1 MAMARTPARRR
12 RARRGSL
19 ERPINGRLYRGS
31 LLILLLPLLIL
42 AFSIT
47 RPGALPAPLLPPNFD
62 GPATRQL
69 ATELS
74 SHYPDRVPGG
84 PGSLSAEQWFRDQLA
99 PYGLPVSSDT
109 WNAHVPG
116 LGRVRLRNL
125 WAVAQGQSSDAI
137 VVMAHRDDTGTGPGA
152 NDDASGTAALVELA
166 RGYAQA
172 GTPAGQRVRSAHTI
186 VFLSTDAGS
195 FGGLGALRFAE
206 HSPFHVVATINLDAI
221 AGRGPPRIVIAGD
234 SPRSPAASLV
244 ETAAK
249 RVLEQ
254 TGMQA
259 RRAGPVQQLI
269 DLGFP
274 FTLYEQGPFVARGIP
289 AVTLTTAGE
298 RPPAAFTDRAAG
310 ARHGQAD
317 RARPRDPGAHRLA
330 RPGPRT
336 GAGNDELRLDRRP
349 HRPRLGDRALPRR
362 SADPVP
368 GGRRRPVRAL
378 PPAADRPAARSP
390 QPAQPPRVLALPRP
404 RLRRVPRRSERGR
417 PACRGRRTRLLPH
430 QATGRVLALIA
441 LGLVGLL
448 GWIVARQRLVPRRP
462 VGADEQLAGATAAL
476 LGLGIVSLLVLATNP
491 FALIFF
497 LPAMHAWLWLPQVQS
512 SKAPTRA
519 VVFLIGLVGPLLI
532 ILSLAL
538 RFGLGFDAPWYLL
551 ELVAVGYVHLP
562 AVAITLCG
570 AACAAQLAVVT
581 AGRYAPYP
589 PAGQRPERGPLRE
602 LVRRVVLAHARPPA
616 QSAGAPARG
625 RIALRSGGR
634 RPRRRPAAL
643 HRRGE

>member
-12 RARRGSL
+12 RPRRGSL

-84 PGSLSAEQWFRDQLA
+84 PGSLSAERWFRDQLA

-109 WNAHVPG
+109 WRANVPG

-152 NDDASGTAALVELA
+152 NDDASGIAALVELA

-221 AGRGPPRIVIAGD
+221 AGRGPPRIVVTGD
-234 SPRSPAASLV
+234 SPRSPAAALV

-254 TGMQA
+254 TGTQA

-274 FTLYEQGPFVARGIP
+274 FTLYEQGPFVARGVP

-298 RPPAAFTDRAAG
+298 RPPAAFTDRAAALDT
-310 ARHGQAD
+310 ARLTGLG
-317 RARPRDPGAHRLA
+317 RATQELIGSLDQGLELA
-330 RPGPRT
+330 QGT
-336 GAGNDELRLDRRP
+336 TSFVW
-349 HRPRLGDRALPRR
+349 LGDRIVRGWAIELFLVALLIPYLV
-362 SADPVP
+362 AVVDLFAHC
-368 GGRRRPVRAL
+368 RRRRIAL
-378 PPAADRPAARSP
+378 LPAARSLRSRLAFWLFLGLAFLVFRSFGAWP
-390 QPAQPPRVLALPRP
+390 SGVPRPPNPAVASSGDWPVLAL
-404 RLRRVPRRSERGR
+404 V
-417 PACRGRRTRLLPH
+417 A
-430 QATGRVLALIA
+430 LAL
-441 LGLVGLL
+441 VGFF
-448 GWIVARQRLVPRRP
+448 GWLVARQRLVPRRP
-462 VGADEQLAGATAAL
+462 IGTDEQLAGATVAL

-519 VVFLIGLVGPLLI
+519 VLFLIGLVGPLLI

-562 AVAITLCG
+562 AVVITLCG

-602 LVRRVVLAHARPPA
+602 LVRRLVLAQRARRRRA
-616 QSAGAPARG
+616 QA
-625 RIALRSGGR
+625 
-634 RPRRRPAAL
+634 RRPAV
-643 HRRGE
+643 E